1 MREAHLR
8 DFMAVVETG
17 SLRAAA
23 RKLDISQA
31 AISKNLSAL
40 ERACGLP
47 LLVRSAHGVEPT
59 EGGRILLRR
68 ARLADA
74 ELRKAQEEMA
84 ALSGEHRGVVN
95 VGLSS
100 TAEVLLASRAIQRF
114 HALRPTISINL
125 QGGNA
130 FTMAGLLREGKLDF
144 AVVPAAK
151 DLAGSDLHAVR
162 MLSTE
167 LVIVTRADHPAARAD
182 NLRALQDCQWIL
194 GARPGDNEPAIVTA
208 FAHAGLPAPR
218 FRLQRESFSALIFLL
233 MQTDFVAVTS
243 YPSVEPFCRPG
254 FLAVVPV
261 KVKFPPMVQ
270 YLLTSAI
277 RPLTANAELLASEFR
292 RARRG
297 YKR

>member
-8 DFMAVVETG
+8 DFIAVVETG
-17 SLRAAA
+17 SLRSAA
-23 RKLDISQA
+23 RKLGISQA

-40 ERACGLP
+40 ERSCGVP

-59 EGGRILLRR
+59 DFGRILVRR

-100 TAEVLLASRAIQRF
+100 TAEVLLAARAIQRF
-114 HALRPTISINL
+114 QMQRPTISVNL
-125 QGGNA
+125 LGGNA

-144 AVVPAAK
+144 AVVPAGK
-151 DLAGSDLHAVR
+151 DAAGSDLHALR
-162 MLSTE
+162 LLSTE
-167 LVIVTRADHPAARAD
+167 LVIVTRAEHPAARAEQLKD
-182 NLRALQDCQWIL
+182 LQDCQWIL
-194 GARPGDNEPAIVTA
+194 GARPGDNEPAIVAA
-208 FAHAGLPAPR
+208 FAQAGLPPPR
-218 FRLQRESFSALIFLL
+218 FTVQRESFSALIYLL
-233 MQTDFVAVTS
+233 LQTDFVAVTS
-243 YPSVEPFCRPG
+243 YPAVEPFCRPG
-254 FLAVVPV
+254 QLAVVPV
-261 KVKFPPMVQ
+261 KVRFPPMVQ

-297 YKR
+297 YRR